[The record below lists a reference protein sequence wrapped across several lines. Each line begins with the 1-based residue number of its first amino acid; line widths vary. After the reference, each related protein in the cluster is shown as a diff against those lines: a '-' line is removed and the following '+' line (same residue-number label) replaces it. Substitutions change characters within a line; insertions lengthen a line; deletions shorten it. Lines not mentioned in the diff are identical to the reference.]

1 MSIIIPANSAA
12 GGGLGY
18 QVANGVRFDDGSS
31 SNFSDGS
38 APGGNRQKFTWSA
51 WVKRSSLS
59 SIQTLVSCS
68 YSANDQGFLIFSN
81 GDKLSWESNN
91 SGDGDLNTNKL
102 FRDISAWYHIVFSVD
117 TTQGTAANRIK
128 LYINGSQYVWDGN
141 TTYPNQNQSLYFN
154 VGGSYNTYIGRRAQG
169 DYFDGYMSEIVFIN
183 DAQLAADS
191 FGEFDSDSGVWKP
204 LESVED
210 LTFGTSGYYLNFQNS
225 GALGTDVSGIGNTFT
240 ANNIA
245 AVDQTTDTCTNNF
258 ATMNPLSF
266 NTGFTLSEGNTFF
279 NGGSVTSW
287 NQGCAATMGA
297 SSGKYYWEVKW
308 KNGTSVSIIGV
319 LPIDQSYYTNGG
331 SGSTSVYNFS
341 NGWQLSTSGAG
352 DKYNYVAST
361 GAGFQR
367 AHDDIIMFAMDMDNK
382 KMWSGANGTWYSS
395 GNPATGANPTWETSQ
410 FPTIFDNGFIPYCQ
424 SYNSGVVTEFAF
436 NFGNPSFTGTDK
448 EDGNNRGSFEYTPPS
463 GYLSLCTLNLSEVLS

>member
-1 MSIIIPANSAA
+1 MASTY
-12 GGGLGY
+12 LT
-18 QVANGVRFDDGSS
+18 RTSS
-31 SNFSDGS
+31 SAGTNTKGTF
-38 APGGNRQKFTWSA
+38 SA
-51 WVKRSSLS
+51 WVKRSSISNVYPRIIQIRPSSGNGLDMYFRNTDILEIKLS
-59 SIQTLVSCS
+59 SGGSVLAQ
-68 YSANDQGFLIFSN
+68 
-81 GDKLSWESNN
+81 LS
-91 SGDGDLNTNKL
+91 TNRL
-102 FRDISAWYHIVFSVD
+102 FRDVNAWYHILLSID
-117 TTQGTAANRIK
+117 TTSGTADDRVR
-128 LYINGSQYVWDGN
+128 LYVNGVKETSFSTRTNPSQNADVKINGSSDTIQIG
-141 TTYPNQNQSLYFN
+141 LE
-154 VGGSYNTYIGRRAQG
+154 VGGSSNIFSGSMSHIHWLDGTAHDASYFGSTDSTTGEWKINTSPSVTYGTNGFFILKDGNSVTDQSGRG
-169 DYFDGYMSEIVFIN
+169 
-183 DAQLAADS
+183 
-191 FGEFDSDSGVWKP
+191 
-204 LESVED
+204 
-210 LTFGTSGYYLNFQNS
+210 
-225 GALGTDVSGIGNTFT
+225 
-240 ANNIA
+240 
-245 AVDQTTDTCTNNF
+245 NNF
-258 ATMNPLSF
+258 TVGGGTLTKTEDCPSNVFATLNPLSF
-266 NTGFTLSEGNTFF
+266 NTGFSLSNGNNYF

-436 NFGNPSFTGTDK
+436 NFGNGYFGSTQISSAGTNAS
-448 EDGNNRGSFEYTPPS
+448 GNGIFEYDVPANFTA
-463 GYLSLCTLNLSEVLS
+463 LSTKGLNL